1 MNKNA
6 LMLAFA
12 AAVAV
17 GCAPQE
23 TKPPPVAVAAKPAC
37 APAPQDLVVK
47 DLSPGTG
54 REIKFRTAVMVSYT
68 GWLYDGC
75 APDLKGAKFDSSL
88 DRNAP
93 FAFMVGAGNVIKG
106 WDEGLIGMKEKGKR
120 LLVIPPHKAYGEK
133 GAGGGLI
140 QPNATLVFEIE
151 LFQIV
156 YQPAAEAK

>member
-1 MNKNA
+1 
-6 LMLAFA
+6 MLAIA
-12 AAVAV
+12 AAVLIA

-23 TKPPPVAVAAKPAC
+23 TKPPPVAVAPKPAC

-47 DLSPGTG
+47 DLKPGTG
-54 REIKFRTAVMVSYT
+54 REVKFRTAVMVSYT

-75 APDLKGAKFDSSL
+75 AADLKGAKFDSSE

-120 LLVIPPHKAYGEK
+120 LLVIPPDKAYGSK

-156 YQPAAEAK
+156 YQPVDTKK

>member
-1 MNKNA
+1 MNKNT
-6 LMLAFA
+6 LVLAFA
-12 AAVAV
+12 AAVAM

-23 TKPPPVAVAAKPAC
+23 TKPPVAVAKPAC

-47 DLSPGTG
+47 DMKPGTG
-54 REIKFRTAVMVSYT
+54 REVKFRTAVMVSYT

-75 APDLKGAKFDSSL
+75 APELKGAKFDSSE

-120 LLVIPPHKAYGEK
+120 LLVIPANKAYGER
-133 GAGGGLI
+133 AVAGGLI
-140 QPNATLVFEIE
+140 PPNSTLVFEIE

-156 YQPAAEAK
+156 YQPADAKKP